1 MIYSREVIDPVE
13 IMARKKQGVQFL
25 VRPLEEKE
33 LDEMTRVWVDADLP
47 YRPKGRDSPEELRA
61 QLRRSPDLFIGAFDG
76 QKMIGAVIATD
87 DGRKGWINRLA
98 VLPSHR
104 RMGVGEALVKVC
116 EDALRKRGRSIF
128 SIHIEGR
135 NAASEGLF
143 LKSGYNDASYIRYY
157 VKRDDEDV

>member
-1 MIYSREVIDPVE
+1 MPQNKNDF
-13 IMARKKQGVQFL
+13 QFI
-25 VRPLEEKE
+25 VRPLKEEE
-33 LDEMTRVWVDADLP
+33 LGEMTSVWTDADLS

-61 QLRRSPDLFIGAFDG
+61 QLKRTPDLFLGAFDG
-76 QKMIGAVIATD
+76 GKMIGVVIATD

-104 RMGVGEALVKVC
+104 RIGVAEALVKAC

-143 LKSGYNDASYIRYY
+143 IKSGYRDASYIRYY
-157 VKRDDEDV
+157 VKKDDEDT

>member
-1 MIYSREVIDPVE
+1 
-13 IMARKKQGVQFL
+13 MARNKNDFQFL
-25 VRPLEEKE
+25 VRPLNERE
-33 LDEMTRVWVDADLP
+33 LEEMTRVWIDADLP
-47 YRPKGRDSPEELRA
+47 YRPKGRDSPDELRA
-61 QLRRSPDLFIGAFDG
+61 QLKRTPDLFIGAFDG
-76 QKMIGAVIATD
+76 QKMIGVVIATD

-104 RMGVGEALVKVC
+104 RTGVGEALVKAC

-143 LKSGYNDASYIRYY
+143 LKSGYHDASYIRYY
-157 VKRDDEDV
+157 VKKDGEDI